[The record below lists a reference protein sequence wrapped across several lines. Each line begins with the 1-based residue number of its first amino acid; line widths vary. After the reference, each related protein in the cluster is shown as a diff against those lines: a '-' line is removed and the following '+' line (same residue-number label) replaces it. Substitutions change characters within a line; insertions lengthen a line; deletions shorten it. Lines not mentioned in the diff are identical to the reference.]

1 MSEETRQRI
10 IEAGAEL
17 IHRQGFTGTGLK
29 EILEAAGVPKGSFYH
44 YFKSKEAFGL
54 AVVDHFSASL
64 GQIFLPIARDTSRS
78 AFTRIQTILT
88 TFEDYFRQHGCTRGC
103 PIGNLAQ
110 EMGGLSEPFQQ
121 HLRAAMDRMAKG
133 FEHLIRQGQEAG
145 EMRADLDPA
154 ETAYFLVS
162 CWHGAIIRMKVTRSM
177 EPLTLCRRFFSEIL
191 LSRPAA
197 TRSSTRPAAGPASQS
212 ADQSGE
218 PAGTPSGEPAGDQV
232 CL

>member
-10 IEAGAEL
+10 IETGAEL

-54 AVVDHFSASL
+54 AVVDHFSASF
-64 GQIFLPIARDTSRS
+64 GQIFLRIARDTSLS
-78 AFTRIQTILT
+78 AFTRIQTILS

-133 FEHLIRQGQEAG
+133 FEHLIRQGQETG
-145 EMRADLDPA
+145 EIRADLDPA

-162 CWHGAIIRMKVTRSM
+162 CWHGAIIRMKVTRSAD
-177 EPLTLCRRFFSEIL
+177 PLILCRRFFSEIL
-191 LSRPAA
+191 LSRPVTSRSDAEPA
-197 TRSSTRPAAGPASQS
+197 TLPAN
-212 ADQSGE
+212 QSGGQ
-218 PAGTPSGEPAGDQV
+218 A